1 MTRLL
6 SIIIPVFNEE
16 GSLNALVE
24 SINISIKDIK
34 KYNLITDH
42 EIIFISDG
50 STDNSE
56 KIIRSII
63 EKNRHIKLISF
74 RANFGKS
81 KALATGFKYAKGDII
96 ITMDADLQDDPKE
109 IKRFIEKIDEGYDM
123 VSGWKENRLDPLEKR
138 LPSKFFNWVT
148 SKFSGVDIH
157 DFNCGFK
164 AYKKEVTKS
173 VAIYGEFHRYI
184 PVLAQR
190 NGFKVGEISVTHH
203 KREHGKSK
211 FGCERYLRG
220 MFDAI
225 SSWFL
230 LKYYERPMYFFG
242 KIGLILFLLGG
253 AICSYLTILWF
264 LGNSI
269 GGRPLLTLG
278 VMLILIGA
286 QFISMGLIANILV
299 DNEKKHTNDTLYIKE
314 VYERK

>member
-1 MTRLL
+1 MDRIL

-24 SINISIKDIK
+24 SINTSIKDIK
-34 KYNLITDH
+34 EDNLITSH
-42 EIIFISDG
+42 EIVFISDG

-63 EKNRHIKLISF
+63 DKDHDIKLITF
-74 RANFGKS
+74 RKNFGKS
-81 KALATGFKYAKGDII
+81 KALEAGFKYAKGDIV

-109 IKRFIEKIDEGYDM
+109 IKRFIKKIDKGYDL
-123 VSGWKENRLDPLEKR
+123 VSGWKENRIDPLEKR
-138 LPSKFFNWVT
+138 LPSKLFNYIT
-148 SKFSGVDIH
+148 SKFSGIALH

-173 VAIYGEFHRYI
+173 VVIYGEFHRYI

-203 KREHGKSK
+203 KREYGKSK
-211 FGCERYLRG
+211 FGYERYLRG

-242 KIGLILFLLGG
+242 KIGLMLFLLGG
-253 AICSYLTILWF
+253 GICFYLTILWF
-264 LGNSI
+264 LGYSV
-269 GGRPLLTLG
+269 GSRPLLTLG
-278 VMLILIGA
+278 VMFILIGT

-299 DNEKKHTNDTLYIKE
+299 DNEKKHTSDTLYIKE

>member
-1 MTRLL
+1 MNRIL

-16 GSLNALVE
+16 GSIKLLIDR
-24 SINISIKDIK
+24 INENINKLIK
-34 KYNLITDH
+34 KEIISEH

-56 KIIRSII
+56 KIIKEELS
-63 EKNRHIKLISF
+63 KDNHIKLIVF

-81 KALATGFKYAKGDII
+81 KALEAGFKFAKGDIV

-109 IKRFIEKIDEGYDM
+109 IERFIKKIDEGYDL

-138 LPSKFFNWVT
+138 LPSKLFNWVT
-148 SKFSGVDIH
+148 SKLSGIKIH

-164 AYKKEVTKS
+164 AYKKEVVKS
-173 VAIYGEFHRYI
+173 VSVYGEFHRYI
-184 PVLAQR
+184 PVLAKR
-190 NGFKVGEISVTHH
+190 NGFKVSEISVTHH

-211 FGCERYLRG
+211 FGYERYLRG
-220 MFDAI
+220 LYDAL
-225 SSWFL
+225 SAWFL
-230 LKYYERPMYFFG
+230 LKYYEKPMYFFG

-253 AICSYLTILWF
+253 LACSYLTILWF

-269 GGRPLLTLG
+269 GTRPLLTLG

-286 QFISMGLIANILV
+286 QFISMGLIANILI
-299 DNEKKHTNDTLYIKE
+299 DQDKKRVSDTLYIKE
-314 VYERK
+314 ICERG